1 MGDIPGIIQLRQTRF
16 RCEPGH
22 QKMRIALLTQVVPFP
37 PDSGPKIKTHSVLQY
52 LARRH
57 EVHLVSFVRTPEERA
72 SAEALGRLCRSV
84 TTVPLRRSRLKD
96 VGYLLRSMVNGQPF
110 LIERDDVAAMHA
122 AVGRVIRDHR
132 IEAVHADQLSMA
144 QYAVDAPVGLRV
156 LDEHNAVWTIVR
168 RAAQRERP
176 GVKRILAEIEWR
188 KLKTYERDV
197 CRRFDRVTVVSQDDQ
212 AALVGTSEDASRF
225 TIVPI
230 AIDSTA
236 LAYLPRSPQARDI
249 VSVATMFYPPN
260 AAGIYWFASEVFPL
274 IRQELPNSRFLIVGS
289 RPPKRITQLASRDS
303 GIEITGYV
311 ADLGPI
317 LRQSGVLIV
326 PVHVGSGMR
335 VKILEAFAR
344 GIPVVSTSVGV
355 EGIDARN
362 GQHLL
367 VADTPTDFARAVVRM
382 LTEFPEA
389 TRIAE
394 ASRALVE
401 ERYDWR
407 TALSGLASVYASA
420 DARQLS
426 DEALLHR

>member
-1 MGDIPGIIQLRQTRF
+1 
-16 RCEPGH
+16 
-22 QKMRIALLTQVVPFP
+22 MRIALLTQVVPFP
-37 PDSGPKIKTHSVLQY
+37 PDSGPKIKTYSVLQY
-52 LARRH
+52 LAQRH
-57 EVHLVSFVRTPEERA
+57 EIHLVSFVRTPEERA
-72 SAEALGRLCRSV
+72 SAEALSGLCRSV

-96 VGYLLRSMVNGQPF
+96 LGYLLRSMVRGRPF
-110 LIERDDVAAMHA
+110 LIERDDVPAMRA
-122 AVGRVIRDHR
+122 AVQRVIREQQ

-144 QYAVDAPVGLRV
+144 QYAVNAPVSLRV

-168 RAAQRERP
+168 RAAQRERL
-176 GVKRILAEIEWR
+176 GVQRLLAGIEWR

-197 CRRFDRVTVVSQDDQ
+197 CRRFDRVTVVSYDDQ
-212 AALVGTSEDASRF
+212 AALVGSAVDASRF

-260 AAGIYWFASEVFPL
+260 AAGIYWFASDVFPL

-303 GIEITGYV
+303 GIEVTGYV

-367 VADTPTDFARAVVRM
+367 VADTPTDFARAVAQVLRDHS
-382 LTEFPEA
+382 EA
-389 TRIAE
+389 TRLAE

-401 ERYDWR
+401 EKYDWR
-407 TALSGLASVYASA
+407 TALAGLASVYAGG
-420 DARQLS
+420 DARKLS
-426 DEALLHR
+426 TEALLRR